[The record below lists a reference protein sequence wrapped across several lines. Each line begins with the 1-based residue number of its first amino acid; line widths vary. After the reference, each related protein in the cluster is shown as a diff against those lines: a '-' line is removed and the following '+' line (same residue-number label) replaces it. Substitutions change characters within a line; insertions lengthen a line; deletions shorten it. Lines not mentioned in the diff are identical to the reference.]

1 MRAIIEKI
9 VVIEISEAI
18 DFRFF
23 VLEVNES

>member
-9 VVIEISEAI
+9 VVIEIGEAI